1 MIIQFRLWLN
11 KLFKKADLMKVYR
24 YDKIK
29 PKSNKRRF
37 IVDIK
42 YPECDSLEK
51 AEEYLQEL
59 IEGDLVRDEGRWCV
73 NVREIK

>member
-1 MIIQFRLWLN
+1 MIEKDMNYWVARWATLEQ
-11 KLFKKADLMKVYR
+11 DLKIAKETPKVG
-24 YDKIK
+24 
-29 PKSNKRRF
+29 RRF
-37 IVDIK
+37 VVDIK

-59 IEGDLVRDEGRWCV
+59 IESDLVGEDKGRWCV

>member
-1 MIIQFRLWLN
+1 
-11 KLFKKADLMKVYR
+11 MKEKDINYWIARCATLEQELEIAKETSKVA
-24 YDKIK
+24 
-29 PKSNKRRF
+29 RRF

-59 IEGDLVRDEGRWCV
+59 IEGDLVGEDKGRWCV